1 MNKKL
6 SKPPIPLLSR
16 RWARVG
22 LIVLFTL
29 SAISNLYAQDEQE
42 NKSQFPQNLNSEL
55 RRNTWSIYA
64 EGGLSWATDVWYQN
78 LNAKRSYN
86 QSPAVGGGI
95 DFTIRPWVRVGVEY
109 LWSRYRREQRFSSL
123 NTQKMPVKVYGNYM
137 MNFHNAKLG
146 VQFNFMELWPHRR
159 AQWFNAWMGT
169 GIGYSFIKGNE
180 YGMFFNNTMT
190 QDGRTTPIGNNLIV
204 NNESE
209 LSLTGNVRTTNQH
222 EKFNKLFIPTVLHFE
237 ADVSRRFTIG
247 LKGEMDWLL
256 SRGGIAPKNY
266 IFGLATIRY
275 NFVSSRAKKLQTYYE
290 GELSVLNDEVN
301 EVQKEAARYRDRAD
315 SEASERQRLEQL
327 NADLQQRLLDSE
339 NSKSEGKATIEISHY
354 VQFVNNSASI
364 SKDELS
370 HLKHF
375 SAYMR
380 GHQLSVIAE
389 ASTPG
394 ATRYNQKLSER
405 RLKHVIKVLLKE
417 GFAKESLHPQIA
429 IGEQDGKPGADGRR
443 VTIKLV
449 K

>member
-29 SAISNLYAQDEQE
+29 SAISNLYAQEEQV

-95 DFTIRPWVRVGVEY
+95 DFTIRPWVRVGLEY

-190 QDGRTTPIGNNLIV
+190 QDGRTTPIDKNLIV

-327 NADLQQRLLDSE
+327 NTDFRIYYEVYNTDGTLHRKDNLFLGNDVSRTSSIKKGIDFDTGLLGGLGVDFHLTVEKDADYS
-339 NSKSEGKATIEISHY
+339 SSVPFYKIVKAK
-354 VQFVNNSASI
+354 FDPKNN
-364 SKDELS
+364 
-370 HLKHF
+370 
-375 SAYMR
+375 
-380 GHQLSVIAE
+380 
-389 ASTPG
+389 
-394 ATRYNQKLSER
+394 TRAVVFLR
-405 RLKHVIKVLLKE
+405 RTEK
-417 GFAKESLHPQIA
+417 
-429 IGEQDGKPGADGRR
+429 
-443 VTIKLV
+443 
-449 K
+449 